1 MRIPKSVTVAS
12 ISAWQQAFFQSEFT
26 HPGGAGR
33 LTKRN
38 GGTAAL
44 WKHLAGKN
52 NFPRSMLIEME
63 PLNEYLRKLEAAQ
76 R

>member
-1 MRIPKSVTVAS
+1 MRTPKSLNVGS
-12 ISAWQQAFFQSEFT
+12 IAAWQQAFFQSEFT

-38 GGTAAL
+38 GGTVAL
-44 WKHLAGKN
+44 WKSLACKKTC
-52 NFPRSMLIEME
+52 PRSALIETE
-63 PLNEYLRKLEAAQ
+63 PLHEYLRKLETAQ